1 MNGFGG
7 TKRVNHDSIG
17 FYSRKIFTDITP
29 ATDDTVNDIG
39 VYRNTVLCKN
49 SKSLECIPDS
59 SIHLMVTSPPY
70 NVGKDYDKN
79 QNIEEYCDMLDGV
92 FAETYRVLVNGGRAC
107 INIANVGR
115 KPYIPY
121 HSFIINLM
129 LKNGFLM
136 RGEVIWEKG
145 AGVGTSTA
153 WGSWMSATNPTL
165 RDTHEY
171 ILIFSKGKFN
181 REKGNSTITRDEFL
195 EYTKSVWSFGPE
207 SAKKVNH
214 PAPFPMELPRRCI
227 QLYTFE
233 NDIVFDPFCGS
244 GSSAIAAIRTNRD
257 FLMVDNNKEYVDTA
271 TRRIATEIS
280 QTRIHQNDY
289 HVQNRYKKYNA
300 NPDTR

>member
-7 TKRVNHDSIG
+7 TARINHNSAQ
-17 FYSRKIFTDITP
+17 FYSRKMFGSISETADET
-29 ATDDTVNDIG
+29 TNSIG
-39 VYRNTVLCKN
+39 KYRNAVLCKN
-49 SKSLECIPDS
+49 SRNLKNIPDS
-59 SIHLMVTSPPY
+59 SVHLMVTSPPY

-79 QNIEEYCDMLDGV
+79 LNLDEYFDLLDAV
-92 FAETYRVLVNGGRAC
+92 FAETYMLLVNGGRAC

-121 HSFIINLM
+121 HAFIINLM

-145 AGVGTSTA
+145 AGAGVSTA

-181 REKGNSTITRDEFL
+181 RKNGKNTITRDEFL

-214 PAPFPMELPRRCI
+214 PAPFPVELPRRCI

-233 NDIVFDPFCGS
+233 GDIVFDPFCGS
-244 GSSAIAAIRTNRD
+244 GSSAIAAIRSNRD
-257 FLMVDNNKEYVDTA
+257 FLMIDSNRKYISVAK
-271 TRRIATEIS
+271 RRINDELY
-280 QTRIHQNDY
+280 QTRL
-289 HVQNRYKKYNA
+289 
-300 NPDTR
+300 